1 MNNDFLMNVQAA
13 QVELFRI
20 DIGDLRLDSIVD
32 VIEDRANQDDSIA
45 INVVV
50 FVRKNVNVVSI
61 KVLVNI
67 VAENLI

>member
-1 MNNDFLMNVQAA
+1 MNVQAA

>member
-1 MNNDFLMNVQAA
+1 MNVQVA
-13 QVELFRI
+13 QVGLFRI

-50 FVRKNVNVVSI
+50 FVRKTVNVVSI